1 MTRLRLF
8 DLAPSPN
15 NVKVRLAL
23 GYKGIAYERV
33 PVDPADRAPIL
44 EATGQ
49 PLTPAIEHTLG
60 EGVTVRLFD
69 SGAILRYLDANF
81 PDTPRLF
88 SADRQTMGA
97 IERAELRV
105 RTEIQPCIG
114 RIFGQFFAPSV
125 DASEC
130 AAASAALH
138 AATAEIEERLSEA
151 DTLVGDTITAA
162 DVTCAPF
169 VQYGRLTANDWPEGS
184 IQRFFAEHLALGPD
198 RERTRAWA
206 ARLHEFD
213 R

>member
-1 MTRLRLF
+1 MTGLRLF

-15 NVKVRLAL
+15 NIKVRLAL
-23 GYKGIAYERV
+23 GYKGIAHERV
-33 PVDPADRAPIL
+33 SVDPADRSAIL
-44 EATGQ
+44 QATGQ
-49 PLTPAIEHTLG
+49 PLTPAIEHTLA

-81 PDTPRLF
+81 PGTSRLF
-88 SADRQTMGA
+88 SADRATLGA
-97 IERAELRV
+97 IERSELRT

-114 RIFGQFFAPSV
+114 RIFGQFFAPAV
-125 DASEC
+125 DPNEC

-138 AATAEIEERLSEA
+138 AATAEIEARLSEA
-151 DTLVGDTITAA
+151 DQLIGDAITAA

-169 VQYGRLTANDWPEGS
+169 VQYGALNLNDWPEGS

-206 ARLHEFD
+206 TRLHAYD